1 MAKRNDEVMQMVRKR
16 IKKDPSVSNEV
27 LKEQAEKIDPDIADL
42 SSRQFHARYPLQVK
56 RQLSRQKQNGQGSE
70 SKKKS
75 SQSKSQQTE
84 LSREQVRAV
93 LIDFARDLSDAGS
106 KAEMIDLLAGLDSYV
121 DRILD
126 Q

>member
-27 LKEQAEKIDPDIADL
+27 LKEEAEKIDPDIADL

-56 RQLSRQKQNGQGSE
+56 RQLSRQKQDGQGSK
-70 SKKKS
+70 SQKKN

-84 LSREQVRAV
+84 LSREQVREV
-93 LIDFARDLSDAGS
+93 LLDFARNLSNAGS